1 MQFFFG
7 ILVLGMA
14 TYVLWNLNKARQTG
28 ESLATWTRAG
38 AAPGPKGPNQEIQL
52 LRDLW
57 ARIACVALFM
67 VAVIVGMVTT
77 GNVQS
82 MPQWLFLVHRLVA
95 IMFVVTFVCV
105 RFLSA
110 RINPTMHR
118 LAGYTAMASFAFVMA
133 TGAWYLF

>member
-14 TYVLWNLNKARQTG
+14 VYVLWNLNKARQTG
-28 ESLATWTRAG
+28 ETLATWKRTG
-38 AAPGPKGPNQEIQL
+38 SLPWPQGPAHGIQL

-77 GNVQS
+77 GNVHS
-82 MPQWLFLVHRLVA
+82 MPDRLFLVHRLVA
-95 IMFVVTFVCV
+95 MLFVVTFVCV

-110 RINPTMHR
+110 RIHPTTHR
-118 LAGYTAMASFAFVMA
+118 LVGYTAMASFTFVMA